1 METLLQYLID
11 MDSRIFLSINGM
23 HAPYWD
29 SFMFLVSGKVI
40 WIPLYAT
47 LLFVLLR
54 NFSYVVVLKI
64 LLAIGLVI
72 LFTDTLTSQVI
83 RPAVGR
89 LRPSNLENS
98 ICGMVH
104 IVDGVRGGRYGFPSA
119 HAGNCF
125 GLSFFICYLLRRTWL
140 SVFMIVWALL
150 VCYSRMYGTGHLW
163 RHRCRFHFLSRM
175 TIEPIARFES
185 PFRSKFGIPK
195 QSGLV
200 EELEGRIVFE
210 PKFRNADALRG
221 MEGFDYLWLIWSFSA
236 NSHQAVS
243 PVVRPPLLGGNEKM
257 GVFATR
263 SPFRPNGIGLSCVRL
278 DHVEWETPRGP
289 VIVVK
294 GADLMDGTPIFDIK
308 PYVVYADCK
317 PQARS
322 GFVDTTP
329 IERLRVVV
337 PEALRAK
344 LGEKEARVLTQVL
357 SLDPRPH
364 YQNDPQKTYGMPF
377 AGRDVKFRVEN
388 GVLTVVDLVDE
399 SL

>member
-1 METLLQYLID
+1 
-11 MDSRIFLSINGM
+11 
-23 HAPYWD
+23 
-29 SFMFLVSGKVI
+29 
-40 WIPLYAT
+40 
-47 LLFVLLR
+47 
-54 NFSYVVVLKI
+54 
-64 LLAIGLVI
+64 
-72 LFTDTLTSQVI
+72 
-83 RPAVGR
+83 
-89 LRPSNLENS
+89 
-98 ICGMVH
+98 
-104 IVDGVRGGRYGFPSA
+104 
-119 HAGNCF
+119 
-125 GLSFFICYLLRRTWL
+125 
-140 SVFMIVWALL
+140 
-150 VCYSRMYGTGHLW
+150 
-163 RHRCRFHFLSRM
+163 M

-200 EELEGRIVFE
+200 EKLEGRIVFE

-337 PEALRAK
+337 PEALRVK
-344 LGEKEARVLTQVL
+344 LGEKEERVLTQVL

>member
-89 LRPSNLENS
+89 LRPCNLESS

-150 VCYSRMYGTGHLW
+150 VCYSRMYLGVHYFGDVFVGMLFALFASTLSYQMFLCVNCPCHDREL
-163 RHRCRFHFLSRM
+163 RDFHWPAWMGLAIFGG
-175 TIEPIARFES
+175 IA
-185 PFRSKFGIPK
+185 
-195 QSGLV
+195 V
-200 EELEGRIVFE
+200 
-210 PKFRNADALRG
+210 
-221 MEGFDYLWLIWSFSA
+221 
-236 NSHQAVS
+236 VS
-243 PVVRPPLLGGNEKM
+243 
-257 GVFATR
+257 
-263 SPFRPNGIGLSCVRL
+263 
-278 DHVEWETPRGP
+278 
-289 VIVVK
+289 
-294 GADLMDGTPIFDIK
+294 IF
-308 PYVVYADCK
+308 Y
-317 PQARS
+317 
-322 GFVDTTP
+322 
-329 IERLRVVV
+329 RV
-337 PEALRAK
+337 
-344 LGEKEARVLTQVL
+344 
-357 SLDPRPH
+357 
-364 YQNDPQKTYGMPF
+364 
-377 AGRDVKFRVEN
+377 
-388 GVLTVVDLVDE
+388 
-399 SL
+399 

>member
-1 METLLQYLID
+1 
-11 MDSRIFLSINGM
+11 
-23 HAPYWD
+23 
-29 SFMFLVSGKVI
+29 
-40 WIPLYAT
+40 
-47 LLFVLLR
+47 
-54 NFSYVVVLKI
+54 
-64 LLAIGLVI
+64 
-72 LFTDTLTSQVI
+72 
-83 RPAVGR
+83 
-89 LRPSNLENS
+89 
-98 ICGMVH
+98 
-104 IVDGVRGGRYGFPSA
+104 
-119 HAGNCF
+119 
-125 GLSFFICYLLRRTWL
+125 
-140 SVFMIVWALL
+140 
-150 VCYSRMYGTGHLW
+150 
-163 RHRCRFHFLSRM
+163 M

-221 MEGFDYLWLIWSFSA
+221 MEGFDYLWLIWSFST

-337 PEALRAK
+337 PEALRVK
-344 LGEKEARVLTQVL
+344 LGEKEERVLTQVL